1 LKQKNIDRNDEL
13 QKIKKQNGDLKAS
26 IEEKEKELVRA
37 QLRVTELE
45 HLRDLNM
52 KIKEDEINERRLL
65 LAKNDELKKE
75 IEAKDQINNM
85 KIQKKLKDK
94 STGQLKDY
102 SLKWEENQK
111 NQDDYREK
119 ILRQTEVIE
128 KIERDKI
135 SLNNQLEIVEARL
148 KELSETNDKSES
160 EINDLKKQE
169 DDLSDELSKIK
180 VEVGEE
186 RETNRRLKEINK
198 QLQNDQ
204 TELKCTID
212 SLLANVSLSVKVV

>member
-1 LKQKNIDRNDEL
+1 MKQENIDKNNEL
-13 QKIKKQNGDLKAS
+13 QKIKRQNADLKTS

-85 KIQKKLKDK
+85 KIQKKLRDK
-94 STGQLKDY
+94 NTGQLKEF

-111 NQDDYREK
+111 NQDEYRDK
-119 ILRQTEVIE
+119 IAQQMETID

-135 SLNNQLEIVEARL
+135 VLTNQLEALRARL
-148 KELSETNDKSES
+148 KELSESNEKSGEEIDK
-160 EINDLKKQE
+160 LKTQGT
-169 DDLSDELSKIK
+169 DLSDELAKITA
-180 VEVGEE
+180 EVSSE
-186 RETNRRLKEINK
+186 RIGRWEK
-198 QLQNDQ
+198 Q
-204 TELKCTID
+204 KIIIGG
-212 SLLANVSLSVKVV
+212 